1 MSARPFGHL
10 QDGTAISEI
19 SLTTE
24 AGASAS
30 IITRGAT
37 VRDLLIPLPPNETR
51 RVVLGFPTL
60 DGYLADTSYLGA
72 TAGRYASRIG
82 GGRFQID
89 GALYQ
94 LSLNE
99 GNQTHLHG
107 GTQGFSQRSWQI
119 LSEDCA
125 SVTLCLISPDRDQG
139 YPGTVEA
146 HCRYCLAEPATLWI
160 EMTATTDAPT
170 IVNLAHH
177 SYFSLNPGE
186 NIRGHLLRVN
196 ANHYIPVDAQLIP
209 TGEIHAVAGT
219 PYDFRHSRLI
229 SDPTGNPDF
238 CYDLHFVLDREGDG
252 LAWAATVR
260 SPDSGLQMELYTTEP
275 CLVFY
280 DGAKLKSTF
289 AGHDG
294 RPYSKYDGL
303 CLEPQRFP
311 DSPNHPRFGSA
322 VLRPGETYRQV
333 TEYRFLAR
341 NPFI

>member
-1 MSARPFGHL
+1 MSVRPFGQL
-10 QDGTAISEI
+10 PDLTAISEI
-19 SLTTE
+19 SLTTA

-37 VRDLLIPLPPNETR
+37 VRDLVVRLPDDETR

-82 GGRFQID
+82 GGRFRID
-89 GALYQ
+89 GMLYQ
-94 LSLNE
+94 LTLNE

-107 GTQGFSQRSWQI
+107 GTQGFSHRPWQI
-119 LSEDCA
+119 LSEDGD
-125 SVTLCLISPDRDQG
+125 SVTLSLISPDGDQG

-146 HCRYCLAEPATLWI
+146 RCTYRMLEPATLRI
-160 EMTATTDAPT
+160 VMTATTDAPT

-177 SYFSLNPGE
+177 SYFCLSPGQS
-186 NIRGHLLRVN
+186 IRSHLLRVN
-196 ANHYIPVDAQLIP
+196 ANYYTPVDTQLIP

-219 PYDFRHSRLI
+219 PYDFRHLRPI
-229 SDPTGNPDF
+229 SDQTGDPDF
-238 CYDLHFVLDREGDG
+238 CYDLHFVLDREEKE
-252 LAWAATVR
+252 LAWAATVH
-260 SPDSGLQMELYTTEP
+260 SPDSDLQMELYTTEP

-280 DGAKLKSTF
+280 DGVNLKSTF
-289 AGHDG
+289 SGLDG
-294 RPYSKYDGL
+294 RPYSRHHGL
-303 CLEPQRFP
+303 CLEPQQFP

-333 TEYRFLAR
+333 TEYRFLVA
-341 NPFI
+341 